1 MLFVAGPASSTAGA
15 NIRVIIYTGK
25 GGVGKTSVAAATALR
40 SAALGHRTC
49 VISTD
54 QAHSLAD
61 SMEVSLSGTVKNIAP
76 NLDAIEIDVL
86 YEMETRWKEI
96 NKYISDFLASQ
107 GMEGVSVKEMTVW
120 PGMELISAL
129 FYIWDYKRSKKYD
142 VVVIDTAPTG
152 ETLRLLSFPDI
163 SSWYLE
169 RLYNVVK
176 NMIKLAR
183 LTVGRVMNTP
193 LPSDDFLKDV
203 NKIRQ
208 RLVEVKAIL
217 TDPEQTSVRLVVNP
231 ERMVISETKRAFTYL
246 CLYNLTV
253 EALVIN
259 RLLPS
264 GLSTGEYFKEKL
276 KEQEKYMEIINESF
290 TPLKMLEAYQL
301 PTELV
306 GRKSLEKL
314 ADMLFQDTDPTQIY
328 STEKPLEIFNEK
340 GVDILAIK
348 LPFST
353 KGEVELYKTNDV
365 LIVKVGW
372 YKRSIVLPFTL
383 AKQDATKAEFRDD
396 RLLIKFEGGKKIA
409 SEEKANEK
417 G

>member
-1 MLFVAGPASSTAGA
+1 
-15 NIRVIIYTGK
+15 
-25 GGVGKTSVAAATALR
+25 
-40 SAALGHRTC
+40 
-49 VISTD
+49 
-54 QAHSLAD
+54 
-61 SMEVSLSGTVKNIAP
+61 
-76 NLDAIEIDVL
+76 
-86 YEMETRWKEI
+86 
-96 NKYISDFLASQ
+96 
-107 GMEGVSVKEMTVW
+107 
-120 PGMELISAL
+120 
-129 FYIWDYKRSKKYD
+129 
-142 VVVIDTAPTG
+142 VV
-152 ETLRLLSFPDI
+152 
-163 SSWYLE
+163 
-169 RLYNVVK
+169 
-176 NMIKLAR
+176 
-183 LTVGRVMNTP
+183 
-193 LPSDDFLKDV
+193 
-203 NKIRQ
+203 
-208 RLVEVKAIL
+208 
-217 TDPEQTSVRLVVNP
+217 
-231 ERMVISETKRAFTYL
+231 
-246 CLYNLTV
+246 
-253 EALVIN
+253 N

-314 ADMLFQDTDPTQIY
+314 ADMLFKDTDPTQIY

-383 AKQDATKAEFRDD
+383 AKQDATKAEFRDG
-396 RLLIKFEGGKKIA
+396 RLLIKFEGGKTIA
-409 SEEKANEK
+409 NKEKANEK

>member
-1 MLFVAGPASSTAGA
+1 MLLVAGPASSNVGA

-40 SAALGHRTC
+40 SASLGHRTC

-129 FYIWDYKRSKKYD
+129 FYIWDYKHSNKYD
-142 VVVIDTAPTG
+142 VVIIDTAPTG

-169 RLYNVVK
+169 RLYGVVK

-183 LTVGRVMNTP
+183 ATVGRVMNTP

-217 TDPEQTSVRLVVNP
+217 TDPNQTSVRLVVNP

-253 EALVIN
+253 EALVVN

-314 ADMLFQDTDPTQIY
+314 ADMLFKDTDPTQIY

-365 LIVKVGW
+365 LIIKVGW

-383 AKQDATKAEFRDD
+383 AKQDATKAEFRDG
-396 RLLIKFEGGKKIA
+396 RLLIKFEGGKTVA
-409 SEEKANEK
+409 SEEKANKE

>member
-1 MLFVAGPASSTAGA
+1 M
-15 NIRVIIYTGK
+15 
-25 GGVGKTSVAAATALR
+25 
-40 SAALGHRTC
+40 
-49 VISTD
+49 
-54 QAHSLAD
+54 
-61 SMEVSLSGTVKNIAP
+61 
-76 NLDAIEIDVL
+76 
-86 YEMETRWKEI
+86 
-96 NKYISDFLASQ
+96 
-107 GMEGVSVKEMTVW
+107 
-120 PGMELISAL
+120 
-129 FYIWDYKRSKKYD
+129 
-142 VVVIDTAPTG
+142 
-152 ETLRLLSFPDI
+152 

-183 LTVGRVMNTP
+183 MTVGRVMNTP
-193 LPSDDFLKDV
+193 LPSDDFLNDV
-203 NKIRQ
+203 NRIRQ

-217 TDPEQTSVRLVVNP
+217 IDPEQTSIRLVVNP

-365 LIVKVGW
+365 LIIKVGW

-383 AKQDATKAEFRDD
+383 AKQDATKAEFRDG
-396 RLLIKFEGGKKIA
+396 RLLIKFEGGKTIA
-409 SEEKANEK
+409 NEEKANGK

>member
-1 MLFVAGPASSTAGA
+1 MLFVAVPASCNVGA

-61 SMEVSLSGTVKNIAP
+61 SMEVTLSGTVKNIAP

-142 VVVIDTAPTG
+142 VVIIDTAPTG

-163 SSWYLE
+163 SNWYLE

-176 NMIKLAR
+176 NMIRLAR
-183 LTVGRVMNTP
+183 ATVGRVMNTP
-193 LPSDDFLKDV
+193 LPSDDFLRDV
-203 NKIRQ
+203 NKIRH
-208 RLVEVKAIL
+208 RLVEVKDIL
-217 TDPEQTSVRLVVNP
+217 IDPEQTSVRLVVNP

-253 EALVIN
+253 EALIIN

-328 STEKPLEIFNEK
+328 STEKPLEIFNEN

-365 LIVKVGW
+365 LIIKVGW

-396 RLLIKFEGGKKIA
+396 RLLIKFEGGKTIA
-409 SEEKANEK
+409 SKEKANEE

>member
-1 MLFVAGPASSTAGA
+1 MLLVAGLASCTAGA

-40 SAALGHRTC
+40 SAALGHKTC

-61 SMEVSLSGTVKNIAP
+61 SLEIPLSGKVKRVAP
-76 NLDAIEIDVL
+76 NLDAIEVDVL

-96 NKYISDFLASQ
+96 NKYLADFFASQ
-107 GMEGVSVKEMTVW
+107 GMEGISVKEMTVW

-129 FYIWDYKRSKKYD
+129 FYIWEYKHSNKYD
-142 VVVIDTAPTG
+142 VVIVDTAPTG

-163 SSWYLE
+163 SDWYIE
-169 RLYNVVK
+169 KLYNVVR

-183 LTVGRVMNTP
+183 FTVGRVMNTP
-193 LPSDDFLKDV
+193 LPSDDFLKDM
-203 NKIRQ
+203 NKIRE
-208 RLVEVKAIL
+208 RLMEVKAIL
-217 TDPEQTSVRLVVNP
+217 LDPNQTSVRLVVNP

-259 RLLPS
+259 RLLPP

-301 PTELV
+301 PTELI

-314 ADMLFQDTDPTQIY
+314 ADMLFKDTDPIQIY

-340 GVDILAIK
+340 GVDILSIK

-365 LIVKVGW
+365 LIIKVGW

-383 AKQDATKAEFRDD
+383 ANQEASKAEFRDG
-396 RLLIKFEGGKKIA
+396 RLLIKFQGEKKV
-409 SEEKANEK
+409 ANEEEVNEE

>member
-1 MLFVAGPASSTAGA
+1 MLFVSGPASCNVGA

-40 SAALGHRTC
+40 SASLGHRTC

-61 SMEVSLSGTVKNIAP
+61 SLEVSLSGTVTTIAP

-107 GMEGVSVKEMTVW
+107 GMEGISVKEMTVW

-163 SSWYLE
+163 SNWYLE
-169 RLYNVVK
+169 RLYNVIK

-183 LTVGRVMNTP
+183 ATVGRVMNTP
-193 LPSDDFLKDV
+193 LKDV
-203 NKIRQ
+203 NKIRH
-208 RLVEVKAIL
+208 RLVEVKEIL
-217 TDPEQTSVRLVVNP
+217 TDPTQTSVRLVVNP

-259 RLLPS
+259 RLLPP

-314 ADMLFQDTDPTQIY
+314 ADMLFHDTDPTQIY
-328 STEKPLEIFNEK
+328 STQKPLEIFNEN
-340 GVDILAIK
+340 GVDILAIR

-353 KGEVELYKTNDV
+353 KGEVELYKTDDV
-365 LIVKVGW
+365 LIIKVGW
-372 YKRSIVLPFTL
+372 YKRSIALPFTL

-396 RLLIKFEGGKKIA
+396 RLLIKFEGGKTIA
-409 SEEKANEK
+409 NKEKVNEK